1 MKFIRLKLNNLRVED
16 VELNKVLIERGFG
29 LTISLPLPDV
39 NKQTMTNIISHEEI
53 KTNMYEVI
61 SFNEFQFTSLHTFLF
76 NISEETFNLLAQSY
90 LTISIPE
97 HNVLGQISMNKLL
110 LAGNYQLKC
119 TVPLVK
125 TVEIDLKKNRRRKAD
140 LNDMQ
145 DIETHTKS
153 AAGTINIE
161 LNLQQGDTDEQRER
175 NYQIKLAQDK
185 AAAI

>member
-1 MKFIRLKLNNLRVED
+1 
-16 VELNKVLIERGFG
+16 
-29 LTISLPLPDV
+29 
-39 NKQTMTNIISHEEI
+39 
-53 KTNMYEVI
+53 
-61 SFNEFQFTSLHTFLF
+61 
-76 NISEETFNLLAQSY
+76 
-90 LTISIPE
+90 
-97 HNVLGQISMNKLL
+97 MNKLL

-161 LNLQQGDTDEQRER
+161 LNLQQGDTDEERER
-175 NYQIKLAQDK
+175 NYQIKLA
-185 AAAI
+185 